1 METQLISDNIIN
13 SQSMISKTLFDE
25 NTCPISTNYNYW
37 DIQILTTFDKLT
49 KPRSEF
55 YFIMVYVNIILEI
68 FLVKP
73 SNIFDCSM
81 SSIDWFRQWIVHLGI

>member
-68 FLVKP
+68 FW
-73 SNIFDCSM
+73 SNLRISL
-81 SSIDWFRQWIVHLGI
+81 IVQ